1 MTERKTGVDNVF
13 SMLNRIFKEAQHLNR
28 IPVIGGFNISQRH
41 NMGDNRTDLRFE
53 DYLDLSNGITVQLQQ
68 GCHKPTASHLD
79 WMKEQELDLANYAP
93 DEVYNL
99 NDDEIVTEEMNQRY
113 DVLIR
118 RDPTFKY
125 ATVGKKYKYGRYLID
140 FPYSE
145 KVNTL
150 TDEVLSS
157 LGIFRHDAMVA
168 QQYFL
173 NRVSSSGWNQ
183 QYDSI
188 PLNKVYYACMHV
200 RASIKDRDSGQPIFP
215 FAAVKKQI
223 KSVLEHSIAK
233 GSRLYIMSD
242 IHQPDFFDFLK
253 SNYRT
258 YRYHD
263 FPELKKLVSG
273 EDGRKIDNVMLYLV
287 EKNIMK
293 YATVKILAPH
303 KGPMIYNLNTVYDLT
318 FLKEPPS
325 MSPTDKK
332 PVKKRLLKKL
342 FAMKMQKFL
351 VTKWRKLNPK
361 SVVISSLNKNLPPNK
376 YLLFSMTGRKTGV
389 DNVFRMLNLI
399 FKEAKHLNRIPVIGE
414 FTMSPT
420 HNLGDSRTDLRFE
433 DYLDLSSSVTV
444 QFEQGYHRSNIL
456 SQGWIKE
463 KELNLA
469 SYASDKVHNLA
480 ADEIVSEELNQ
491 HYDVLIRRDPTFDYI
506 NICDKYIPANHSI
519 DFPYSER
526 VNRLVDETLNALGV
540 SRKAAVALQHYF
552 LNRNH
557 KISDVQH
564 EDISLDKVYY
574 ACMHVRASIK
584 DRDYEQPI
592 FPFTASKQQIK
603 SVLEH
608 AINKDSRLYIM
619 SDIHRT
625 QFFDF
630 LRADYRVYRYY
641 DFPNLRKLV
650 SGEGG
655 EKIDNVMLYLVEKN
669 IMKYATVKIL
679 PPHKGPMTYHLNT
692 VYDLS
697 FLKNPPTVRERQDS
711 EKVSKLVDEML
722 DTLGTSR
729 EDAMAAQRYFLMRTY
744 GEVSD
749 EQHDG
754 ISLDKVYYACMHV
767 HTLIEGRYNEQSI
780 FPFAALK
787 DQIKSVLKHAISKGS
802 RLYIISDIYDPKFFN
817 FLKSDYQVYRY
828 YGFPNLRQLVLGKD
842 GTKINSAIL
851 DLIEE
856 NIMKYATVKI
866 LPPHK
871 GPMIYNLNTAYNLSL
886 LKELPT
892 TTERPDPQS

>member
-99 NDDEIVTEEMNQRY
+99 NNDEIVTEEMNQRY

-242 IHQPDFFDFLK
+242 IHQPEFFDFLK

-318 FLKEPPS
+318 SLKNPPS
-325 MSPTDKK
+325 KRPIYKK
-332 PVKKRLLKKL
+332 PLKKQP
-342 FAMKMQKFL
+342 FTEIFRGQIQ
-351 VTKWRKLNPK
+351 KLNPK
-361 SVVISSLNKNLPPNK
+361 PVVISSLSKNLLPNK
-376 YLLFSMTGRKTGV
+376 YLLFSMTGRKTGA

-399 FKEAKHLNRIPVIGE
+399 FKEARHLSRIPVIGE

-420 HNLGDSRTDLRFE
+420 HNLGDSRADLCFE
-433 DYLDLSSSVTV
+433 DYLDLSNIMNV
-444 QFEQGYHRSNIL
+444 QFEQGCYRFSTL
-456 SQGWIKE
+456 VQPWIKE

-469 SYASDKVHNLA
+469 GYAPGKVYSLA

-491 HYDVLIRRDPTFDYI
+491 RYDVLIRRDPTFDYVKI
-506 NICDKYIPANHSI
+506 YEKYQNDDYYI
-519 DFPYSER
+519 DFPYSEKL
-526 VNRLVDETLNALGV
+526 NRLIDETLSALGA
-540 SRKAAVALQHYF
+540 SRKVAMASQHYF
-552 LNRNH
+552 LSRINH
-557 KISDVQH
+557 EISDVQH
-564 EDISLDKVYY
+564 EDISLDRVYY

-603 SVLEH
+603 SVLKH
-608 AINKDSRLYIM
+608 SISKGARLYVM

-625 QFFDF
+625 EFFDF
-630 LRADYRVYRYY
+630 LRTDYRVYRYH

-650 SGEGG
+650 SGEDSS
-655 EKIDNVMLYLVEKN
+655 KIDNVMLYLVEKN

-679 PPHKGPMTYHLNT
+679 PPHKGPMSYHLNT
-692 VYDLS
+692 VYDLLC
-697 FLKNPPTVRERQDS
+697 LKKPPAVRERKDL
-711 EKVSKLVDEML
+711 ETVNRLVDEML
-722 DTLGTSR
+722 DILGISR
-729 EDAMAAQRYFLMRTY
+729 EDAMTAQRYFFMRIH
-744 GEVSD
+744 GEAND
-749 EQHDG
+749 EQHVD

-767 HTLIEGRYNEQSI
+767 CASFGGRNNDRRI
-780 FPFAALK
+780 FPFAASK
-787 DQIKSVLKHAISKGS
+787 KQIKSVLENSISKGS
-802 RLYIISDIYDPKFFN
+802 RLYIISDIHSPKFFN

-828 YGFPNLRQLVLGKD
+828 YDFPNLRKLVSGKNGKTID
-842 GTKINSAIL
+842 NEMLYLVEK
-851 DLIEE
+851 D
-856 NIMKYATVKI
+856 IMKYATVKI
-866 LPPHK
+866 SPPHR
-871 GPMIYNLNTAYNLSL
+871 GPMIYHLNTVYDFSI
-886 LKELPT
+886 LKEPPL
-892 TTERPDPQS
+892 TTEGQDS